1 MSNDL
6 LTDKEDVQGMRGT
19 IKRMRMSISY
29 DVINHPHCTEFEE
42 LDVLLGEVENKLN
55 KLEEKLSTHV
65 YAFDVTVTATRRVY
79 VKGCDECEA
88 EEAAIEYAEECIAL
102 DGEWNMQD
110 TVVFRDEDEE
120 TTSVYDVEV

>member
-1 MSNDL
+1 MSDDL

-42 LDVLLGEVENKLN
+42 LDVLLGEVENQLN

-65 YAFDVTVTATRRVY
+65 YAFDVTLTHTLRVY
-79 VKGCDECEA
+79 VKGSDECNA
-88 EEAAIEYAEECIAL
+88 EEAAIEYALRDMSPGL
-102 DGEWNMQD
+102 DWSED
-110 TVVFRDEDEE
+110 DISSERREDEE
-120 TTSVYDVEV
+120 TTRVYDVEV

>member
-42 LDVLLGEVENKLN
+42 LDVLFGEVENQLDKI
-55 KLEEKLSTHV
+55 KEKLSTHV
-65 YAFDVTVTATRRVY
+65 YAFDVTLTHTSRVY
-79 VKGCDECEA
+79 VKGSDEDDA
-88 EEAAIEYAEECIAL
+88 EEAAIEYAL
-102 DGEWNMQD
+102 
-110 TVVFRDEDEE
+110 RDMSTSPYWSEGDISSERREDEE

>member
-42 LDVLLGEVENKLN
+42 LDVLLGEVENQLN

-65 YAFDVTVTATRRVY
+65 YAFDVTLTHTLRVY
-79 VKGCDECEA
+79 VRGSDEDDA
-88 EEAAIEYAEECIAL
+88 EEAAIDYALQDMSPSL
-102 DGEWNMQD
+102 DWSEDDISSQ
-110 TVVFRDEDEE
+110 RREDEE